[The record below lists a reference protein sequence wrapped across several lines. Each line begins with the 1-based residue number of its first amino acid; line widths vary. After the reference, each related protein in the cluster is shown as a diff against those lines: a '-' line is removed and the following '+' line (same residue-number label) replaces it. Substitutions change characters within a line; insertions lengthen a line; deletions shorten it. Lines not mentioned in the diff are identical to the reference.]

1 MTQTT
6 KEAPTTNII
15 NPNWI
20 LLYSCLTISSIRN
33 NNIVQNIQ
41 PCDSG
46 EELRAYTN
54 FGHQEYDHTATLKC
68 SFWIFFIE
76 QSLAETLSFAA
87 VASKFR
93 ITIDTELDPFINVH
107 LHNSTRVIFKQC
119 GAVLYY
125 FDTTNEDFEEDQTTN
140 YTFLNTVDSNKSCF
154 HINKSKERT
163 N

>member
-1 MTQTT
+1 M
-6 KEAPTTNII
+6 
-15 NPNWI
+15 
-20 LLYSCLTISSIRN
+20 
-33 NNIVQNIQ
+33 
-41 PCDSG
+41 
-46 EELRAYTN
+46 
-54 FGHQEYDHTATLKC
+54 
-68 SFWIFFIE
+68 
-76 QSLAETLSFAA
+76 
-87 VASKFR
+87 ASKFR